1 MNVESTRFLEP
12 VGRATVQDRV
22 YLELRRALIE
32 GHFEPG
38 QVLTIRGLAE
48 VLATSTMPVREA
60 LGRLVTEKA
69 LEALPNRSVRV
80 PAITAKRIDD
90 LLQARILIEGEAVAL
105 AASNMTKESVAL
117 LKNALKALDE
127 VQAGDKDGH
136 KGLALNQAFHFEVY
150 RLCGSAV
157 LLSIIESL
165 WLQSGPATRVAIFAL
180 DKINVSDRAHHHRRI
195 VDALAAGD
203 AKAARQALIAD
214 ISRPFE
220 LLKSQM
226 HAATE

>member
-1 MNVESTRFLEP
+1 MNFESTRFLEP

-105 AASNMTKESVAL
+105 AASNMTKESIAL

-180 DKINVSDRAHHHRRI
+180 DKINVSDRAHQHRRI